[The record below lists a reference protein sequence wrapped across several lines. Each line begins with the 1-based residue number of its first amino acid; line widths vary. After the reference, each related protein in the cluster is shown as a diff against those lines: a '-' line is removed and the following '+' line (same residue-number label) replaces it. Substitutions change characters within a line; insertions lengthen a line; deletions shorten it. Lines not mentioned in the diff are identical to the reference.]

1 MNNDHHSEYATYRF
15 GITGIDCADCAA
27 KLEGKIA
34 QIQGISNVVLNFM
47 TSTLT
52 YDCDHDEG
60 KRIEAEMRE
69 IVAKEEPDASVT
81 ARGHKHHHQEH
92 HHEEEHET
100 ATYKFEI
107 AGIDCANCAAKL
119 EGKIAQIQ
127 GISDVVLNFMTSTLT
142 YDCDHDEGKRI
153 EAELREIVA
162 KEEPDTTVTSK
173 GHSHHHHAHEHHHE
187 EHDSCSC
194 PHEHDAHEEHEA
206 CECHSEH
213 HHEEEH
219 ETATYKFEIAGIDCA
234 NCAAKLEGKIA
245 QIEGVSNVVLN
256 FMTSTLTYDCDHDEG
271 KRIEAEMREIVA
283 KEEQDATVTSKGH
296 SHHHHEHH
304 HEEHETCECHTEHHH
319 EEEHETATYKFEIAG
334 IDCADCAAKLE
345 GKIAKIEG
353 ISNVVLNFMTST
365 LTYDCDHDDGE
376 RIETEMRNIVAKEEP
391 DTTVTSKGHS
401 HHHHAHEH
409 HHEEHEMVEVHEI
422 ITDRTRRYSAV
433 GIDCADCA
441 AKLEGKIAKIDGIS
455 NAHISFMNSTLTY
468 DCDEADVI
476 RIENEVKE
484 IFAKEEPDAVVS
496 PLTEEVRRETKTV
509 PDQVEDK
516 SMLYRLL
523 CGAVLFAAGLFLKG
537 TAQTAVELA
546 AYLVLGWDVLYK
558 AVKGIGRGQVFDE
571 HFLMAVATIA
581 AIYLKDYREA
591 AGVML
596 FYQIGEYF
604 QDLAVAKSRRS
615 IGELMDIRPESA
627 EVYRRGQWQTVDPD
641 DVRIGER
648 IRVRPGE
655 RVPLD
660 GIILSGASSLDT
672 SSLTGESKP
681 RDVDVG
687 DEVISGS
694 VNQTGVLEMKVTK
707 EYGDSTV
714 ARILDLVENQESR
727 KSSQENFITKFSRVY
742 TPAVVFSAIAVAVIV
757 SLLGYGVEEGVRRAC
772 TFLVISCP
780 CALVISIPLSFFAG
794 IGGLSSRGILVKGAN
809 LIEPLAKVDQ
819 VVMDKTGTL
828 TSGKFAVEEILAEE
842 GMKAQILED
851 GAYAES
857 LSNHPVA
864 VGIREAYGKQFD
876 QSRISEM
883 KEIAG
888 RGVSVNYDGHAIL
901 VGNYKLMQDHQ
912 IECRQE
918 TAAGTLVYV
927 ARDGVYEGCLVLRD
941 QLKPDAKEAV
951 RSLQAAGKKCII
963 VSGDN
968 QETTDMIAKQLGMD
982 MAFGECMPADKV
994 ERLQELK
1001 KNGTT
1006 AFIGDGVNDA
1016 PVLTAADTGFAMG
1029 ALGSDAA
1036 IEAADV
1042 VIMDDQPSKI
1052 SLAITSAQRILRVA
1066 NQNIYG
1072 AIIVKVGTLILG
1084 AFGIANMWMA
1094 IFADTGVAMLCVMNS
1109 MRLLHIAR
1117 KQ

>member
-1 MNNDHHSEYATYRF
+1 MNSNENHSEYATYRF

-34 QIQGISNVVLNFM
+34 QIEGISNVALNFM

-69 IVAKEEPDASVT
+69 IVAKEEPDAVVAS
-81 ARGHKHHHQEH
+81 RGHKHHHHEQD
-92 HHEEEHET
+92 HEEEET
-100 ATYKFEI
+100 ATYKFEVV
-107 AGIDCANCAAKL
+107 GIDCANCAAKL
-119 EGKIAQIQ
+119 ESKIAQIE
-127 GISDVVLNFMTSTLT
+127 GISNVVLNFMTSTLT

-153 EAELREIVA
+153 EEEMRQIVA
-162 KEEPDTTVTSK
+162 KEEPDAVVTSK
-173 GHSHHHHAHEHHHE
+173 GHSHHHHEHEHHE
-187 EHDSCSC
+187 EHESC
-194 PHEHDAHEEHEA
+194 A
-206 CECHSEH
+206 CHTEH
-213 HHEEEH
+213 HHEEE
-219 ETATYKFEIAGIDCA
+219 ETATYKFEVVGIDCA
-234 NCAAKLEGKIA
+234 NCAAKLESKIA
-245 QIEGVSNVVLN
+245 QIEGISNVALN

-271 KRIEAEMREIVA
+271 KRIEAEMRELVA
-283 KEEQDATVTSKGH
+283 KEEPDAVVTSKGH
-296 SHHHHEHH
+296 SHHHHEH
-304 HEEHETCECHTEHHH
+304 EHHH
-319 EEEHETATYKFEIAG
+319 EEI
-334 IDCADCAAKLE
+334 
-345 GKIAKIEG
+345 
-353 ISNVVLNFMTST
+353 
-365 LTYDCDHDDGE
+365 
-376 RIETEMRNIVAKEEP
+376 
-391 DTTVTSKGHS
+391 
-401 HHHHAHEH
+401 
-409 HHEEHEMVEVHEI
+409 EVHEV
-422 ITDRTRRYSAV
+422 ITERTRRYSAV

-441 AKLEGKIAKIDGIS
+441 AKLEGKIAKISGIS
-455 NAHISFMNSTLTY
+455 NVHISFMNSTLTY
-468 DCDEADVI
+468 DCDEADAV

-496 PLTEEVRRETKTV
+496 PLTEEIRKEIK
-509 PDQVEDK
+509 ED
-516 SMLYRLL
+516 SEQGEDRSELYRLI
-523 CGAVLFAAGLFLKG
+523 CGAVLFVAGLFLNG
-537 TAQTAVELA
+537 AAQTAAELA

-571 HFLMAVATIA
+571 HFLMAVATLA

-604 QDLAVAKSRRS
+604 QDLAVDRSRRS

-627 EVYRRGQWQTVDPD
+627 DVYRHGQWLTVDPD
-641 DVRIGER
+641 EVRIGER
-648 IRVRPGE
+648 IRVKPGE

-681 RDVDVG
+681 RDVDEG

-742 TPAVVFSAIAVAVIV
+742 TPAVVFSAIAVAIIV
-757 SLLGYGVEEGVRRAC
+757 SLLGYGIEEGVRRAC

-819 VVMDKTGTL
+819 IVMDKTGTL
-828 TSGKFAVEEILAEE
+828 TSGKFAVEEILADEAK
-842 GMKAQILED
+842 KAQIVED

-857 LSNHPVA
+857 LSNHPIA
-864 VGIREAYGKQFD
+864 IGIREAYGKQID
-876 QSRISEM
+876 HARVSEV

-888 RGVSVNYDGHAIL
+888 RGMSVKYDGHTIL
-901 VGNYKLMQDHQ
+901 AGNYKLMQDHQ

-927 ARDGVYEGCLVLRD
+927 ARDGAYEGCLVLRD

-968 QETTDMIAKQLGMD
+968 QETTDMIAKQLGAD

-994 ERLQELK
+994 ERLKELK

>member
-283 KEEQDATVTSKGH
+283 KEEPDATVTSKGH

-509 PDQVEDK
+509 PDQEEDK

>member
-15 GITGIDCADCAA
+15 GITGIDCADCAAKLEGKIARIEGISNVVLNFMTSTLTYDCDHDEGKRIEAEMREIVAKEEPDAVVTSRGHKHHHHEHHEEEHETVTYKFEITGIDCANCAAKLEGKIAQIRGISNVVLNFMTSTLTYDCDHDEGERIEAEMREIVAKEEPDTTVTSKGHSHHHHEHHHEEHETCDRPHEHDAHEEHDTCDCHAEHNDHEEEHETAMYKFEITGIDCANCAA

-69 IVAKEEPDASVT
+69 IVAKEEPDTTVT
-81 ARGHKHHHQEH
+81 SKGHSHHHHNHEH
-92 HHEEEHET
+92 HHGEHGTCDCHHEHDDHEEEHET

-107 AGIDCANCAAKL
+107 TGIDCANCAAKL
-119 EGKIAQIQ
+119 ERKIAQIQ
-127 GISDVVLNFMTSTLT
+127 GI
-142 YDCDHDEGKRI
+142 
-153 EAELREIVA
+153 
-162 KEEPDTTVTSK
+162 
-173 GHSHHHHAHEHHHE
+173 
-187 EHDSCSC
+187 
-194 PHEHDAHEEHEA
+194 
-206 CECHSEH
+206 
-213 HHEEEH
+213 
-219 ETATYKFEIAGIDCA
+219 
-234 NCAAKLEGKIA
+234 
-245 QIEGVSNVVLN
+245 SNVVLN

-283 KEEQDATVTSKGH
+283 KEEPDTTVTSKGH

-304 HEEHETCECHTEHHH
+304 HDEHE
-319 EEEHETATYKFEIAG
+319 EI
-334 IDCADCAAKLE
+334 
-345 GKIAKIEG
+345 
-353 ISNVVLNFMTST
+353 
-365 LTYDCDHDDGE
+365 
-376 RIETEMRNIVAKEEP
+376 
-391 DTTVTSKGHS
+391 
-401 HHHHAHEH
+401 
-409 HHEEHEMVEVHEI
+409 EVHEV
-422 ITDRTRRYSAV
+422 ITERTRRYRAV

-496 PLTEEVRRETKTV
+496 PLTEEIRREVKATA
-509 PDQVEDK
+509 DEDDDR
-516 SMLYRLL
+516 STLYRLI
-523 CGAVLFAAGLFLKG
+523 CGAVLFAAGLFLNG
-537 TAQTAVELA
+537 MVQTVVELA

-571 HFLMAVATIA
+571 HFLMAVATLA

-627 EVYRRGQWQTVDPD
+627 DVYRRGQWQTVDPD

-681 RDVDVG
+681 RDVDAG

-742 TPAVVFSAIAVAVIV
+742 TPAVVFSAIAVAIIV

-828 TSGKFAVEEILAEE
+828 TSGKFAVEEILADE

-876 QSRISEM
+876 QSRISDV

-888 RGVSVNYDGHAIL
+888 RGMSVRYDDHAIL
-901 VGNYKLMQDHQ
+901 AGNYKLMKDHQ
-912 IECRQE
+912 IDCRPE

-968 QETTDMIAKQLGMD
+968 QETTDMIAKQLGAD

-994 ERLQELK
+994 ERLKELK

-1072 AIIVKVGTLILG
+1072 AIIIKIGTLILG

>member
-1 MNNDHHSEYATYRF
+1 MTSTLTYDCDHDEGKRIEAEMREIVAKEEPDATVTSKGHSHHHHSHEHHHDEHETCECHTEHHDEEEHETATYKF
-15 GITGIDCADCAA
+15 EITGIDCANCAA

-69 IVAKEEPDASVT
+69 IVAKEEPDATVT
-81 ARGHKHHHQEH
+81 SKGHSHHHHSHEH
-92 HHEEEHET
+92 HHDEHETCECHTEHHDEEEHET

-107 AGIDCANCAAKL
+107 TGIDCANCAAKL
-119 EGKIAQIQ
+119 ESKIAQIE
-127 GISDVVLNFMTSTLT
+127 GISNVTLNFMTSTLT
-142 YDCDHDEGKRI
+142 YDCDHDEG
-153 EAELREIVA
+153 
-162 KEEPDTTVTSK
+162 
-173 GHSHHHHAHEHHHE
+173 
-187 EHDSCSC
+187 
-194 PHEHDAHEEHEA
+194 
-206 CECHSEH
+206 
-213 HHEEEH
+213 
-219 ETATYKFEIAGIDCA
+219 
-234 NCAAKLEGKIA
+234 
-245 QIEGVSNVVLN
+245 Q
-256 FMTSTLTYDCDHDEG
+256 
-271 KRIEAEMREIVA
+271 RIEAEMREIVA
-283 KEEQDATVTSKGH
+283 KEEPEASVTSKGH
-296 SHHHHEHH
+296 SHHHYDHEHH
-304 HEEHETCECHTEHHH
+304 HEEHET
-319 EEEHETATYKFEIAG
+319 
-334 IDCADCAAKLE
+334 
-345 GKIAKIEG
+345 
-353 ISNVVLNFMTST
+353 
-365 LTYDCDHDDGE
+365 
-376 RIETEMRNIVAKEEP
+376 
-391 DTTVTSKGHS
+391 
-401 HHHHAHEH
+401 
-409 HHEEHEMVEVHEI
+409 VEVHEV
-422 ITDRTRRYSAV
+422 ITERTRRYSAV

-441 AKLEGKIAKIDGIS
+441 AKLEGKIAKIEGIS

-468 DCDEADVI
+468 DCDEADVE

-484 IFAKEEPDAVVS
+484 IFAKEEPDAVVN
-496 PLTEEVRRETKTV
+496 PLTEEIRKEVKAAA
-509 PDQVEDK
+509 DEDDDR
-516 SMLYRLL
+516 STLYRLI
-523 CGAVLFAAGLFLKG
+523 CGAVLFVVGLFLNG
-537 TAQTAVELA
+537 TVQTVVELA

-627 EVYRRGQWQTVDPD
+627 DVFRRGQWQTVDPD

-660 GIILSGASSLDT
+660 GTILSGASSLDT

-742 TPAVVFSAIAVAVIV
+742 TPAVVFSAIAVAIIV
-757 SLLGYGVEEGVRRAC
+757 SLLGYGIEEGVRRAC

-888 RGVSVNYDGHAIL
+888 RGVSVKYDGHAVL
-901 VGNYKLMQDHQ
+901 AGNYKLMQDHQ
-912 IECRQE
+912 IECRPE

-951 RSLQAAGKKCII
+951 QSLQAAGKKCII

-1072 AIIVKVGTLILG
+1072 AIIVKVATLILG